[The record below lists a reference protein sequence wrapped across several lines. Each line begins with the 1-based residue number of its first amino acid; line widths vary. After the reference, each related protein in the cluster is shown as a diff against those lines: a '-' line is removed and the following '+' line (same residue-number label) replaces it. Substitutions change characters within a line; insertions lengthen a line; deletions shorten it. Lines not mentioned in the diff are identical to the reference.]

1 MNRLHK
7 FVVFHPLKSEEL
19 DEVLESE
26 LGNIE
31 KRMLDSTMRRASI
44 SPASPEADRSRQ
56 KAMSLLRCRSAS

>member
-7 FVVFHPLKSEEL
+7 FVVFHPLKPEEL

-44 SPASPEADRSRQ
+44 SPARRKPTDPA
-56 KAMSLLRCRSAS
+56 KKP